1 MVVLLLKASVYL
13 EVYHTIQR
21 IRVLLVSYIRH
32 VCLWNAAG
40 LLALPLVFPV
50 SQCASDPAK
59 SVMRR
64 RTIKTSG
71 TDVATGT
78 SNPIAR
84 HAGPP
89 AHSLVM

>member
-40 LLALPLVFPV
+40 LLALPSVFPV

-71 TDVATGT
+71 TDVRPGLRIR
-78 SNPIAR
+78 SP
-84 HAGPP
+84 
-89 AHSLVM
+89 VMPDPQLTPW